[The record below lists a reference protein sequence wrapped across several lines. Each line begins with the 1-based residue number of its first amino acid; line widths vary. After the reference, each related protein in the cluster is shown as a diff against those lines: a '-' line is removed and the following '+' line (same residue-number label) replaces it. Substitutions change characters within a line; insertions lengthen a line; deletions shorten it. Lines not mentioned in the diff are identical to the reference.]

1 MVYKQQH
8 FVNPK
13 LYPVRCPRCDRIIAR
28 IPAKSRAFCE
38 ICRRWCETDEEGRQ
52 TIETMSAR
60 MKELKRSL
68 ERKES
73 KDEIDENEEYASIP
87 QGHD

>member
-13 LYPVRCPRCDRIIAR
+13 LYPVRCPRCDRIIAK

-38 ICRRWCETDEEGRQ
+38 ICHKWCETDAEGKQ
-52 TIETMSAR
+52 TMATMSSR
-60 MKELKRSL
+60 MKKLR
-68 ERKES
+68 RKES
-73 KDEIDENEEYASIP
+73 GDESEEYASLP
-87 QGHD
+87 R